1 MECRLMYCCAMCEKQ
16 FDCKIEPMEH
26 NKRLIERRMEKV
38 KHKILIMS
46 NKGGVGKS
54 TVTANLASAFHKSGY
69 KVGIADADIH
79 GPNIPK
85 MLGVEG
91 KRLKSNDEGIT
102 PLEISP
108 NFKVASLAFLIERP
122 EEPIVWRDAVKY
134 DFITE
139 LFGSINWGELDYLF
153 VDLPPGTGNE
163 SITSIDLIGKVD
175 GSVVVTI
182 PTEASLLDARKAV
195 LFSKSHQVEVI
206 GIVENMSGLIC
217 PNCSH
222 EIDPFAPGGGEK
234 LASAL
239 EVPFLGRVPLD
250 REISSRADKG
260 EVFSILEQDFPSVKA
275 FKEIVKKCEDFVN
288 AKV

>member
-1 MECRLMYCCAMCEKQ
+1 MDCRLMYCCAMCEKQ
-16 FDCKIEPMEH
+16 FDCKIDPMEH
-26 NKRLIERRMEKV
+26 NKWLIERRMEKV

-54 TVTANLASAFHKSGY
+54 TVTANMASAFHKSGY

-91 KRLKSNDEGIT
+91 SRLRSNDEGIT

-108 NFKVASLAFLIERP
+108 NFKVASLSFLIERP
-122 EEPIVWRDAVKY
+122 DEPIVWRDAVKY

-139 LFGSINWGELDYLF
+139 LLGTINWGDLDYLF

-163 SITSIDLIGKVD
+163 PITIMDLIGKVE
-175 GSVVVTI
+175 GSIIVTI
-182 PTEASLLDARKAV
+182 PTEASVLDARKAI
-195 LFSKSHQVEVI
+195 LFSRSHQVEVI
-206 GIVENMSGLIC
+206 GVVENMSGLIC

-222 EIDPFAPGGGEK
+222 EIGPFKPGSGEK
-234 LASAL
+234 LASTL
-239 EVPFLGRVPLD
+239 EVPFLGRIPLD
-250 REISSRADKG
+250 QEISSRADRG
-260 EVFSILEQDFPSVKA
+260 EVFSVLDEDLPSVKA
-275 FKEIVKKCEDFVN
+275 FTEIVKRCEDFVN
-288 AKV
+288 AKI